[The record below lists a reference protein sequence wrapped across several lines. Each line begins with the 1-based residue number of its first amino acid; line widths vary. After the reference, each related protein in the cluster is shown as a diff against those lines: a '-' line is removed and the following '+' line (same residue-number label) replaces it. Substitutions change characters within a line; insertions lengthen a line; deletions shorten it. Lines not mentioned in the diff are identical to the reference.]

1 MTSIRAAILSPET
14 PETVHWLPDALI
26 TIDDKGSFSSVTT
39 YAGEVV
45 DHDMRGSVLLPG
57 FFDTHIHYP
66 QTRIIGSASG
76 PLLEWLDKTTFPEEA
91 RFADPAYASLIAKE
105 FCQHLLRAGTTSS
118 FIYGSVH
125 ASAAHVLFEELLQSG
140 LRAIAGPVLM
150 DAECP
155 PELVVPVP
163 EAMAN
168 LEELM
173 ELWHNRAGRLQV
185 AVIPRFALSCSM
197 EMMNAGADL
206 ARSHG
211 LWVST
216 HLAENPD
223 ECAAARSLFG
233 TKDYLKVYED
243 AGLVHEKSLF
253 AHCIYLSE
261 SERNRFA
268 EAQAIVS
275 HCPDSNLF
283 LGSGGMPIQKLMD
296 AGIPITM
303 GTDVAGGRSFR
314 IPHAL
319 SRAYD
324 NALSTGSR
332 LSLPHLLWLGTR
344 GAALALKQPHLGQI
358 SAGCAA
364 DFIRVPMEP
373 WVDTAE
379 DVFARLLFYAESKE
393 IEETWIGGTC
403 VWSGSNPR

>member
-1 MTSIRAAILSPET
+1 MTSIRAAILSPEN
-14 PETVHWLPDALI
+14 PESVQWLPDALI
-26 TIDDKGSFSSVTT
+26 TIDESGSFSSVTP
-39 YAGEVV
+39 YAGEAV

-57 FFDTHIHYP
+57 FIDTHIHYP

-91 RFADPAYASLIAKE
+91 RFANPAYAALIAKE
-105 FCQHLLRAGTTSS
+105 FCQHLLKAGTTCS

-125 ASAAHVLFEELLQSG
+125 ASAAHILFEELLQTG

-150 DAECP
+150 DTECP
-155 PELVVPVP
+155 TELVVPVP

-173 ELWHNRAGRLQV
+173 ELWHNRANRLQV

-197 EMMNAGADL
+197 EMMKAGAEL
-206 ARSHG
+206 AHNNG

-233 TKDYLKVYED
+233 TEDYLKVYEE
-243 AGLVHEKSLF
+243 AGLVHSKSIF
-253 AHCIYLSE
+253 AHCIYLSDDE
-261 SERNRFA
+261 LQRFSDA
-268 EAQAIVS
+268 KAIVS

-296 AGIPITM
+296 AEIPITM

-332 LSLPHLLWLGTR
+332 LSLPRLLWLGTR

-358 SAGCAA
+358 APGCAA
-364 DFIRVPMEP
+364 DFIRVPMET
-373 WVDTAE
+373 WVDSAD
-379 DVFARLLFYAESKE
+379 DVFARLLFYAESQE
-393 IEETWIGGTC
+393 IQETWIAGTR
-403 VWSGSNPR
+403 VWAGSNPR